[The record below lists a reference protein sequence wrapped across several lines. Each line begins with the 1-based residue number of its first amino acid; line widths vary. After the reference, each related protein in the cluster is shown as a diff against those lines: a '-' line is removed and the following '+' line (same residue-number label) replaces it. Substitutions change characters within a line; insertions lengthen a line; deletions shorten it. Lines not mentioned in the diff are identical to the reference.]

1 MIYLYFDLYYFG
13 ISRCHSLIKHKKTKK
28 YSLKVTAFEQFKN
41 SDKAHVSFSIQPF
54 WQVSSFFLFFA
65 IDEDA
70 IQFSVFDCVCMVMMV
85 VKCSQVMGKRKN

>member
-1 MIYLYFDLYYFG
+1 MIYLYFALYYFG

-28 YSLKVTAFEQFKN
+28 YSLKVTTFEQFKN

-54 WQVSSFFLFFA
+54 WQVSSFFFFFFA

-70 IQFSVFDCVCMVMMV
+70 IQFSVFDCVCMV